1 MPALAARLREQ
12 EANQLPGR
20 VESMRERAG
29 PVG

>member
-1 MPALAARLREQ
+1 MPALAARFREQ
-12 EANQLPGR
+12 AANQLPGR